1 MKQID
6 DIRRDNLKRL
16 ADKVGGIAAL
26 AGALKRSDA
35 QVSQWIRGPPHSVT
49 GKPRGMKSVTARWIE
64 TTTELPPGWLDQNH
78 EASPLTARDAQ
89 FIARIAQEVAHYNV
103 PEHIRL
109 SVLALIQSS
118 PPRDDAT
125 QASGETGKAA

>member
-1 MKQID
+1 MD
-6 DIRRDNLKRL
+6 T
-16 ADKVGGIAAL
+16 
-26 AGALKRSDA
+26 GA
-35 QVSQWIRGPPHSVT
+35 PPLRNR
-49 GKPRGMKSVTARWIE
+49 KTAR
-64 TTTELPPGWLDQNH
+64 H
-78 EASPLTARDAQ
+78 EKRHRPLASPLPARDAQ